1 MADVNFKPM
10 STIGVVADIRR
21 DGECDHVAVKCS
33 VFGINEDEYNS
44 LASICEIRPKYYTE
58 EAHRFMVH
66 CRYIKFF
73 FNNFLWLSITSKDKI
88 IFVILM
94 YFYIS
99 SLVLGE
105 P

>member
-1 MADVNFKPM
+1 MADANFKPM

-58 EAHRFMVH
+58 EAQRFMVH
-66 CRYIKFF
+66 CRYKICLQNISNGKK
-73 FNNFLWLSITSKDKI
+73 SYDDKER
-88 IFVILM
+88 
-94 YFYIS
+94 FY
-99 SLVLGE
+99 
-105 P
+105 

>member
-1 MADVNFKPM
+1 MIIHTCKTLERMADANFKPM

-58 EAHRFMVH
+58 EAQRFMVH
-66 CRYIKFF
+66 CR
-73 FNNFLWLSITSKDKI
+73 
-88 IFVILM
+88 
-94 YFYIS
+94 
-99 SLVLGE
+99 
-105 P
+105 